1 MSDSNASI
9 RFTEEEIDVPLVD
22 LLTGRG
28 FITGKSGS
36 GKSNTAGKIC
46 EEILQEGYPL
56 MVIDTEGEYY
66 GLKEEYELLHVGADE
81 ECDLQVGPE
90 HAGKIAELALEEN
103 VPIILDVSGY
113 IETSKVNQL
122 VHKTCKAMFDKEK
135 KLKKPFPILVEEA
148 HEWIPQQGTRGEEG
162 EVTKMLIRIGK
173 RGRKRG
179 LGLSALS
186 QRPQAVDK
194 DYITQT
200 DYKIWHHLDW
210 DTELKVV
217 KKVLGKDWVD
227 DVSNLETGEA
237 ILQAD
242 FIENSPR
249 KVHVYEKKTFDA
261 GATPDLEEFERPE
274 LKSVSSDLVG
284 ELEEISEKKKEE
296 QDRIAQ
302 LEQKLEKKEEE
313 IAEKEEEI
321 EKLRQSNETVDKLA
335 DRLAQVASGGEE
347 GSEALDEIREEKNDR
362 IRELESKKQ
371 ELESELQ
378 EVRSDKQDLKQRVEE
393 LEEYEQAQENME
405 ELREAYQ
412 RMGEALDLDPQGS
425 QDQKFK
431 KKLKQK
437 DNKISELEAKISK
450 LEQQGYSLDEEF
462 EEKMDFLKHE
472 AVKTEI
478 SKAADKTTYDEA
490 NAWDAL
496 SVLVDQ
502 EEATLDDIAPY
513 VDINRSS
520 ISSVL
525 ARLAEHG
532 VISKGKRG
540 QKNEYSLNTDGMK
553 DIIQTQKKR
562 SEMNELKRQ
571 VKS

>member
-1 MSDSNASI
+1 MTQEMSDSNSSI
-9 RFTEEEIDVPLVD
+9 CFTQGEIDVPLVD

-46 EEILQEGYPL
+46 EEILEEGYPL

-113 IETSKVNQL
+113 IEPSEVNQL
-122 VHKTCKAMFDKEK
+122 IHDTCKAMFDKQK

-148 HEWIPQQGTRGEEG
+148 HEWIPQQGTRGKEG

-179 LGLSALS
+179 LGLAALS

-217 KKVLGKDWVD
+217 QRVLGKDWVD
-227 DVSNLETGEA
+227 DVSNLEIGEA

-242 FIENSPR
+242 FIESSPR
-249 KVHVYEKKTFDA
+249 KVNVLKKKTFDA

-284 ELEEISEKKKEE
+284 ELEEISEKKQKE

-302 LEQKLEKKEEE
+302 LEDKLEQKKEE
-313 IAEKEEEI
+313 IDEKEEEI
-321 EKLRQSNETVDKLA
+321 LKLQQSNETVDKLA

-347 GSEALDEIREEKNDR
+347 GSQALEEIREEKNDR
-362 IRELESKKQ
+362 IRELESKKE
-371 ELESELQ
+371 ELELKLQ
-378 EVRSDKQDLKQRVEE
+378 EVKSDRQDLQSRVEE

-412 RMGEALDLDPQGS
+412 RMGEALDLKQGS
-425 QDQKFK
+425 QDE
-431 KKLKQK
+431 KLKRKLNQK
-437 DNKISELEAKISK
+437 ENKIEDLRKRLQEAKDYES
-450 LEQQGYSLDEEF
+450 SEF
-462 EEKMDFLKHE
+462 
-472 AVKTEI
+472 I
-478 SKAADKTTYDEA
+478 GSSRYDNLAGNIASRE
-490 NAWDAL
+490 
-496 SVLVDQ
+496 SVRKQNID
-502 EEATLDDIAPY
+502 TI
-513 VDINRSS
+513 
-520 ISSVL
+520 
-525 ARLAEHG
+525 
-532 VISKGKRG
+532 
-540 QKNEYSLNTDGMK
+540 
-553 DIIQTQKKR
+553 
-562 SEMNELKRQ
+562 MNELDRGDKSLTQLSHATGLAKRTVREKYLNNLKKQ
-571 VKS
+571 DWVTKSGDKYSIASEIR

>member
-46 EEILQEGYPL
+46 EEILEEGYPL

-113 IETSKVNQL
+113 IETSEVNQL
-122 VHKTCKAMFDKEK
+122 VHDTCKAMFDKEK

-148 HEWIPQQGTRGEEG
+148 HEWIPQQGTRGEDG

-179 LGLSALS
+179 LGLAALS

-217 KKVLGKDWVD
+217 KRVLGKDWVE

-249 KVHVYEKKTFDA
+249 KVHVLEKKTFDA
-261 GATPDLEEFERPE
+261 G
-274 LKSVSSDLVG
+274 
-284 ELEEISEKKKEE
+284 
-296 QDRIAQ
+296 
-302 LEQKLEKKEEE
+302 
-313 IAEKEEEI
+313 
-321 EKLRQSNETVDKLA
+321 KLA

-362 IRELESKKQ
+362 IRELESKKD
-371 ELESELQ
+371 ELESELE
-378 EVRSDKQDLKQRVEE
+378 EVKSDKQDLKQRVEE

-412 RMGEALDLDPQGS
+412 RMGEALDLEPQGS
-425 QDQKFK
+425 QDKKLK

-437 DNKISELEAKISK
+437 DNRIDEMRKRLQEAKNYDS
-450 LEQQGYSLDEEF
+450 SEF
-462 EEKMDFLKHE
+462 
-472 AVKTEI
+472 I
-478 SKAADKTTYDEA
+478 GSSRYDNLA
-490 NAWDAL
+490 NNIASRE
-496 SVLVDQ
+496 SV
-502 EEATLDDIAPY
+502 
-513 VDINRSS
+513 R
-520 ISSVL
+520 
-525 ARLAEHG
+525 
-532 VISKGKRG
+532 K
-540 QKNEYSLNTDGMK
+540 KNIDT
-553 DIIQTQKKR
+553 I
-562 SEMNELKRQ
+562 MNELDRGSKSLTQLSHATGLAKRTVREQ
-571 VKS
+571 YLNNLKKQDWITKSGDKYKLASEIR